1 MSRGGARPG
10 AGRKKGQ
17 ATRLNEEA
25 RKAALA
31 GGTSPLEFLLAA
43 MRDDEREFSV
53 RLDAAKAAAP
63 YVHARLA
70 SVGLSGPD
78 DGPIQQITRV
88 ETVIIDLSE
97 PDPRDRISHY
107 GPT

>member
-1 MSRGGARPG
+1 MPRGGARPN

-31 GGTSPLEFLLAA
+31 GGTSPLDFLLEA
-43 MRDDEREFSV
+43 MRDDQREFSV

-70 SVGLSGPD
+70 SVAVGGT
-78 DGPIQQITRV
+78 DGEPIQQITRI
-88 ETVIIDLSE
+88 EHVIIDPAAGTCE
-97 PDPRDRISHY
+97 PLPYR
-107 GPT
+107 